1 LLILLSS
8 RPVLSERVARLD
20 DVEQAM
26 RELAERARLVV
37 VKRGPQGSMALQ
49 DGQIVYSPGLLVN
62 AVDTTGAGDSFAAGL
77 IFAHVIQGQALPEAL
92 RFADACGALSTT
104 GYGGTAG
111 KPTLRRVLVLLSLRA
126 ALHGSRPCPI
136 SSL

>member
-1 LLILLSS
+1 
-8 RPVLSERVARLD
+8 
-20 DVEQAM
+20 M

-49 DGQIVYSPGLLVN
+49 DGQIVYSPGFLVN

-77 IFAHVIQGQALPEAL
+77 IFAHVIQGQALAEAL

-111 KPTLRRVLVLLSLRA
+111 QPTLRRVLVLLSPRA

>member
-1 LLILLSS
+1 
-8 RPVLSERVARLD
+8 
-20 DVEQAM
+20 M

-77 IFAHVIQGQALPEAL
+77 IFAHVATRPPGPRKAA
-92 RFADACGALSTT
+92 T
-104 GYGGTAG
+104 
-111 KPTLRRVLVLLSLRA
+111 PTISASHQSLRMA
-126 ALHGSRPCPI
+126 RPKR
-136 SSL
+136 SSETSKAPMMKKQR